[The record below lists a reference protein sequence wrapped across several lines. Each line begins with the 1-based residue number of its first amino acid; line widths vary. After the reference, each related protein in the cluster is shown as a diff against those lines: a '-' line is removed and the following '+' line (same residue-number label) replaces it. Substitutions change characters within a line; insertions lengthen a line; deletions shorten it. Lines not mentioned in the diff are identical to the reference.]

1 MFHPRLPAALLLAS
15 LTALVAAGPV
25 NSPSPDDLVRKGNAA
40 YRAGNADFAEK
51 LYADAEERTADPG
64 LVAFNRAAVLFQK
77 GSYRDAELAY
87 LRVLDDAEI
96 PPERRAKALY
106 NRGVCMLKR
115 GGDAGVYKSAAACFD
130 LVLES
135 KPTDASLAA
144 DARHNLELAKLLW
157 AQARAKARNPER
169 ANDPPA
175 EEPERKPKP
184 QPKPGT
190 DPELGPGD
198 DGPPRA
204 TKQKPEQIPGTES
217 KGKKTNPT
225 DDKTPGSGNAPVLN
239 NKDDIQPLSPDDTRA
254 LLKLIATRLD
264 RDRKANNFRQ
274 GGAERPNVR
283 DW

>member
-1 MFHPRLPAALLLAS
+1 MTHPRLPAALLLCS
-15 LTALVAAGPV
+15 LSALLAADPV
-25 NSPSPDDLVRKGNAA
+25 NSLSPDDLVRKGNAA

-51 LYADAEERTADPG
+51 LYTEAEERTADPG

-87 LRVLDDAEI
+87 LRVLDDTEI

-115 GGDAGVYKSAAACFD
+115 GGDAAVYKSAIACFD
-130 LVLES
+130 LALES
-135 KPTDASLAA
+135 NPADASLVA

-157 AQARAKARNPER
+157 AQARSKAKNPER

-184 QPKPGT
+184 QPKPGQ
-190 DPELGPGD
+190 DPELGPGE
-198 DGPPRA
+198 DGPDKT
-204 TKQKPEQIPGTES
+204 TKQKPEPIPGQQPKDKKPTPTE
-217 KGKKTNPT
+217 
-225 DDKTPGSGNAPVLN
+225 DKTPGAGNAPVLN
-239 NKDDIQPLSPDDTRA
+239 NKEDIQPLSPDDTRA
-254 LLKLIATRLD
+254 ILKLIANRLD

-274 GGAERPNVR
+274 SGAERPNVR

>member
-96 PPERRAKALY
+96 PPERRAKALD

-157 AQARAKARNPER
+157 AQARAKAPTSAPATTAHRSRRNR
-169 ANDPPA
+169 SRSRPPA
-175 EEPERKPKP
+175 RNRRGRRRTRPTTKRRAR
-184 QPKPGT
+184 GT
-190 DPELGPGD
+190 
-198 DGPPRA
+198 PPC
-204 TKQKPEQIPGTES
+204 
-217 KGKKTNPT
+217 
-225 DDKTPGSGNAPVLN
+225 
-239 NKDDIQPLSPDDTRA
+239 
-254 LLKLIATRLD
+254 
-264 RDRKANNFRQ
+264 
-274 GGAERPNVR
+274 
-283 DW
+283 